1 MFVFALMKV
10 SAVFLADCFETLHWT
25 CRQTHTLLKVPQVE
39 ISVKTAGTDLYILI
53 KCFHKKRH
61 VSALSHISFKHTHST
76 VLVSIFNIWRSRP
89 PDVKLISPVQ
99 ERTTLCLTKSLKN

>member
-39 ISVKTAGTDLYILI
+39 ISVKTAGTDL
-53 KCFHKKRH
+53 
-61 VSALSHISFKHTHST
+61 
-76 VLVSIFNIWRSRP
+76 
-89 PDVKLISPVQ
+89 
-99 ERTTLCLTKSLKN
+99 